1 MCHSVSGVVLRG
13 SGDVRGCQSFIAYCR
28 PLSKRFG
35 SATVNFSTS
44 SLPLCDNPLNHI
56 GNVSSWHK
64 THHRGFTVD
73 PLHLSKQFHAKEEE
87 NAIHPD
93 TRQRL
98 ARMKWR
104 RPSPQGSGGQPGNE
118 PHRATDLTIS
128 DGRLWAK
135 TPRRDELASS
145 HELPCPLEFIL
156 GHWAACLPDYVQRQI
171 PNPLWHHPCASL
183 LPRIRPSL
191 GPPRYAMVGLCPRR
205 WRLHKQWST
214 RRPWRLVCCLW
225 TAT

>member
-1 MCHSVSGVVLRG
+1 MCYSVSGVVLRG
-13 SGDVRGCQSFIAYCR
+13 SGDVRGCQSLIAYCR
-28 PLSKRFG
+28 PLSERFG
-35 SATVNFSTS
+35 SATVNFSTT

-73 PLHLSKQFHAKEEE
+73 PSHLSKQFHAKEEE

-104 RPSPQGSGGQPGNE
+104 RTSPQGSRAQPGNE
-118 PHRATDLTIS
+118 PHRGTDLPIS

-135 TPRRDELASS
+135 HHDATSSRRLMNSRA
-145 HELPCPLEFIL
+145 P
-156 GHWAACLPDYVQRQI
+156 
-171 PNPLWHHPCASL
+171 
-183 LPRIRPSL
+183 
-191 GPPRYAMVGLCPRR
+191 
-205 WRLHKQWST
+205 ST
-214 RRPWRLVCCLW
+214 RRNSETWPPSRASIPPAHARQPYIRSLAIAQWQPRQC
-225 TAT
+225 